1 MNIYDSYYDYDINT
15 IFNVNVINVVN
26 FHYDVYFYD

>member
-15 IFNVNVINVVN
+15 IFNVNVFNVNVS
-26 FHYDVYFYD
+26 YDVYFYD